1 MILLHLLLAVAFALL
16 AYNHLKLNQL
26 RKAFKTQG
34 QINEVTKEAFESL
47 TTATAV
53 ALDGIDKELAK
64 KANKRVSK
72 KK

>member
-26 RKAFKTQG
+26 RNAFETQG
-34 QINEVTKEAFESL
+34 KINEVTKAAFDHLAE
-47 TTATAV
+47 
-53 ALDGIDKELAK
+53 ELEK
-64 KANKRVSK
+64 KSNKRVSK